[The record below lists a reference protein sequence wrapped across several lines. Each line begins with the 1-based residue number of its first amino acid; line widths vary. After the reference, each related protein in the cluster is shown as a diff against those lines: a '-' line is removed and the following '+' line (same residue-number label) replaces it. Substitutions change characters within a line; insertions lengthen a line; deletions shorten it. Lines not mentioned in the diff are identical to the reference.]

1 MSRFPQQPEEQILQP
16 PRNVHLPST
25 VLVPPKIH
33 LSTEEEVKDISE
45 DPISQQNDE
54 IEKGYYFSNNLKL

>member
-54 IEKGYYFSNNLKL
+54 IEKG